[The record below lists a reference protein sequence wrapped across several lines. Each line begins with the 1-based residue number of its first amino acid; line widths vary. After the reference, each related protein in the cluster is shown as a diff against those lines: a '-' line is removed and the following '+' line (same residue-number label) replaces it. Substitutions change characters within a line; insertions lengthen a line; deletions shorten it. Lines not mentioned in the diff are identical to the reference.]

1 MRRYLVLAAL
11 VLAPRVMRAQSSPI
25 VDLLLRARGALNDLH
40 YGEADSLAQT
50 VLTAFDARLNRDQRV
65 EALSIGAAAMY
76 PEPAGGG
83 VQRPDSAL
91 SYLRRIVRA
100 DPAGR
105 LRSDLSWP
113 GLDSLFGIARQT
125 TFAAGARPQAENV
138 LVGPRGEAVLEAFA
152 TRPARFRLTLVPASG
167 TPAIVTDSSGPT
179 ERALMRLR
187 GFAGDRPTLASG
199 EYTVEI
205 SATDTVSGEA
215 VMLRYPATVVAPA
228 LAIVAV
234 PHALDSTQLRPEIA
248 PPARKRG
255 ILAGLLVGGG
265 AMLAATLTGPEPL
278 ASEGADSRGYA
289 IGAAMAAGAII
300 GGLLDKGRPL
310 PENVVSNARLRAAFA
325 QSVQQA
331 EAENRRLLDAYRLT
345 ITIQMEAR

>member
-1 MRRYLVLAAL
+1 MRRYLVIAAL
-11 VLAPRVMRAQSSPI
+11 VLAPRAMHAQSSPI

-50 VLTAFDARLNRDQRV
+50 VLAAFEARLNRDQRV

-138 LVGPRGEAVLEAFA
+138 LVGPRGESVVEAFA
-152 TRPARFRLTLVPASG
+152 TRPARFNSRNRCG
-167 TPAIVTDSSGPT
+167 QC
-179 ERALMRLR
+179 
-187 GFAGDRPTLASG
+187 GF
-199 EYTVEI
+199 E
-205 SATDTVSGEA
+205 
-215 VMLRYPATVVAPA
+215 
-228 LAIVAV
+228 
-234 PHALDSTQLRPEIA
+234 
-248 PPARKRG
+248 
-255 ILAGLLVGGG
+255 
-265 AMLAATLTGPEPL
+265 
-278 ASEGADSRGYA
+278 
-289 IGAAMAAGAII
+289 
-300 GGLLDKGRPL
+300 
-310 PENVVSNARLRAAFA
+310 
-325 QSVQQA
+325 
-331 EAENRRLLDAYRLT
+331 YRLC
-345 ITIQMEAR
+345 E